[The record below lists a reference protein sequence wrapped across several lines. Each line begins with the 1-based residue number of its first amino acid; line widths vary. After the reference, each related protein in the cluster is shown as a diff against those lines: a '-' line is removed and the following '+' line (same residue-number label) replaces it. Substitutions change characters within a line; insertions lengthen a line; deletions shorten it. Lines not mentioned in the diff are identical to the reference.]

1 VDTGFPKGNATTI
14 ESRALSGHDP
24 HDFLVNLIGKRSS
37 LGSPQTAKRSEGAP
51 ESPRVSVKPLVE
63 KAFCCE
69 AAGPAG
75 VRPWTR
81 AQSGPPSGIV

>member
-24 HDFLVNLIGKRSS
+24 HDFLVDLIGS

-51 ESPRVSVKPLVE
+51 ESPRVWVKPLVE

-69 AAGPAG
+69 AAGAG
-75 VRPWTR
+75 RRST
-81 AQSGPPSGIV
+81 ADAGASGPPSGIM